1 MLTELRIQ
9 NFKAWRDTGPV
20 RMAPLTVIFGEN
32 SAGKSS
38 LGHLFLA
45 LKQTALLSD
54 RRRALHL
61 GSTDSLV
68 DLGTFADC
76 LHGHDTS
83 AKLGFEFAW
92 RLAEEMVVKDALNPR
107 SIFKGDELRIS
118 STLRAD
124 ARGLP
129 EIERFEYELLKSKVS
144 QLSVVHELDSGGK
157 VGLVVSPLKLV
168 AKKGRQWPLEAPE
181 KFYRFSEVTL
191 ARYQNADFL
200 SQFQLELERLLSGI
214 SYLGP
219 LRDHPRRIYS
229 WAGDAV
235 PDVGARGEFAIAA
248 LLAAGQ
254 GGRKLNRS
262 KGQRTAAFDTFIAG
276 WLKSLK
282 VIDSFSVKPVA
293 RGRKEYEVLIK
304 TQPGA
309 PEVKLTDVGFGVSQV
324 LPAVVQAFYA
334 PANSTIWMEQPE
346 IHLHPQVQ
354 AELADVFISAVQAYE
369 NNRPRNVQLIVESH
383 SEHFLLRLQRRI
395 AEGQI
400 SADDVAVH
408 FARKVGAKTEL
419 EPLRLNAFGEIENW
433 PDNFFGDDMAEIS
446 ARTVAAIR
454 RKRELAGG
462 SNG

>member
-20 RMAPLTVIFGEN
+20 RVAPLTVIFGEN

-38 LGHLFLA
+38 LGHLLLA
-45 LKQTALLSD
+45 LKQTALLTD

-61 GSTDSLV
+61 GSADSLV
-68 DLGTFADC
+68 DLGTFSDC
-76 LHGHDTS
+76 LHAHDMGS
-83 AKLGFEFAW
+83 KLSFSFAW
-92 RLAEEMVVKDALNPR
+92 RLTDEMQVKNALDQRR
-107 SIFKGDELRIS
+107 SFRGDELRLTS
-118 STLRAD
+118 VLRAD
-124 ARGLP
+124 SRGLP
-129 EIERFEYELLKSKVS
+129 EIESFKYELLRQRQR
-144 QLSVVHELDSGGK
+144 QLSVTHDVDTNGR
-157 VGLVVSPLKLV
+157 VGLSVEPLKLV

-200 SQFQLELERLLSGI
+200 SQFQLELERLLAGI

-229 WAGDAV
+229 WAGDTV

-254 GGRKLNRS
+254 SGRKLNRG
-262 KGQRTAAFDTFIAG
+262 KGQRIATFDTFVAA
-276 WLKSLK
+276 WLKDLK
-282 VIDSFSVKPVA
+282 VIDSFAVKPVA
-293 RGRKEYEVLIK
+293 RGRKEYEVLIR

-334 PANSTIWMEQPE
+334 PANTTIWMEQPE

-369 NNRPRNVQLIVESH
+369 NGRPRNTQLIVESH

-395 AEGQI
+395 AEGVI

-408 FARKVGAKTEL
+408 FARKLGSETEL
-419 EPLRLNAFGEIENW
+419 EPLRLNSFGEIENW

-446 ARTVAAIR
+446 ARTLAAIR
-454 RKRELAGG
+454 KKRELAGAK
-462 SNG
+462 ND